1 MNHELA
7 MIDWPWTPAKRF
19 D

>member
-1 MNHELA
+1 
-7 MIDWPWTPAKRF
+7 MIDWPWTQAGPF